1 MRKVTV
7 TAPSFPSVQPE
18 TPLPI
23 QSETRWQVLCGDA
36 DHWRAG
42 VYSPPECRPEELQ
55 ELERHTCPELF
66 LLLSGRL
73 VLLVAGDDGI
83 EELELERDKPVLVTA
98 PHAGYCPDGPH
109 TGSAFVVERDLFE
122 TEYRGKGRW

>member
-7 TAPSFPSVQPE
+7 TAPSFPDVHPE

-23 QSETRWQVLCGDA
+23 VAETRWQVLCGDA

-42 VYSPPECRPEELQ
+42 VYSPPECGPEELD

-73 VLLVAGDDGI
+73 VLLVAREDGT
-83 EELELERDKPVLVTA
+83 EEVELEPGKPVLVTA
-98 PHAGYCPDGPH
+98 PHAGFCPDGPH

-122 TEYRGKGRW
+122 TEYRTKGEW